1 MKRLFSILFILLSI
15 VLVATC
21 FQGQNS
27 SETEQGSVQAGVTS
41 LPVIAGA
48 IDATLLSHQS
58 SSPISGI
65 NSRVA
70 NNAGKA
76 SPYQRY
82 VAPDDQAIEVLTTRI
97 DGTEDA
103 YTLAVQWTYVSE
115 QTLNHVADK
124 WLKPHEFLANTPYF
138 PSNPVKGE
146 VVSDCEEQAYVLVS
160 LLRAVGVRAEE
171 VRVVLGEV
179 DFEGTEMGHAWVE
192 LFTDNHWL
200 TLDPSSG
207 AYWDDEAGEIVNRP
221 GHSFDYYLNH
231 PYPVIEIWVYCNDI
245 YYLDLRDNSGNAPDS
260 WQEVASVL

>member
-15 VLVATC
+15 VSTADS
-21 FQGQNS
+21 FQGLNS
-27 SETEQGSVQAGVTS
+27 SETEQSSVQAGVIS

-48 IDATLLSHQS
+48 IDVTLLSHQS

-65 NSRVA
+65 NNRVV

-82 VAPDDQAIEVLTTRI
+82 VTPDDQAIEELIIQI
-97 DGTEDA
+97 DRAEDA
-103 YTLAVQWTYVSE
+103 YALAVKWTYVSE

-124 WLKPHEFLANTPYF
+124 WLKPHELLANTPYF

-179 DFEGTEMGHAWVE
+179 DFGGTEIGHAWVE

-221 GHSFDYYLNH
+221 GYSFDYYLNH
-231 PYPVIEIWVYCNDI
+231 SYPVIEIWVYFNDI
-245 YYLDLRDNSGNAPDS
+245 YYQDLRDNSGNAPDS